1 MKTPSEI
8 LAQQP
13 WVAHAEPQ
21 AIERLAAAS
30 RVVQYSAGQIVVSR
44 GKPLTALVI
53 VVSGRLEICMYSRDG
68 RRHVIRQAGPGALF
82 GLVPIIDQRPSIHD
96 AVAQNGL
103 ALLQIPNDVL
113 LDELQQR
120 PRLTLALLTLV
131 CQRSRRIYDLL
142 AYQQLLSLDARV
154 ADLLIAVWRDVSPEG
169 REARELHITQSDL
182 SDMLGVS
189 RQSLNTC
196 LRNLEQRQLIERMH
210 GRIRLLDREGLRRY
224 ASELL

>member
-13 WVAHAEPQ
+13 WMARAEPQ
-21 AIERLAAAS
+21 AFERLAAAS

-44 GKPLTALVI
+44 GKPMTALVI
-53 VVSGRLEICMYSRDG
+53 VVSGRLEICMYGRDG
-68 RRHVIRQAGPGALF
+68 RRHVIRQTAAERLF
-82 GLVPIIDQRPSIHD
+82 GLVPIIDGRPSVHD

-103 ALLQIPNDVL
+103 ALLQIPKDAL
-113 LDELQQR
+113 LDELQR
-120 PRLTLALLTLV
+120 SPRLTLGLLTLV
-131 CQRSRRIYDLL
+131 CQRSRRLYDLL

-154 ADLLIAVWRDVSPEG
+154 ADLLIAVWRDVSPED
-169 REARELHITQSDL
+169 RAARELPITQTDL

-196 LRNLEQRQLIERMH
+196 LRNLEQRRLIERMH
-210 GRIRLLDREGLRRY
+210 GRIRLLDHEALRRY
-224 ASELL
+224 ASESL

>member
-8 LAQQP
+8 LARQP
-13 WVAHAEPQ
+13 WMAQAEPQ
-21 AIERLAAAS
+21 ALERLAAAS
-30 RVVQYSAGQIVVSR
+30 RLVRYTAGQIVSSR
-44 GKPLTALVI
+44 GEPATALVV
-53 VVSGRLEICMYSRDG
+53 VVSGRLEICMHGRDG

-96 AVAQNGL
+96 AIAQNGL
-103 ALLQIPNDVL
+103 VLLQVPKEPL
-113 LDELQQR
+113 LDELQHR
-120 PRLTLALLTLV
+120 PRLAMGLLALI

-154 ADLLIAVWRDVSPEG
+154 ADLLIAVWRDVSPED
-169 REARELHITQSDL
+169 RAARELHVTQTDL

-210 GRIRLLDREGLRRY
+210 GRIRLLDREALRRY
-224 ASELL
+224 ASEFL